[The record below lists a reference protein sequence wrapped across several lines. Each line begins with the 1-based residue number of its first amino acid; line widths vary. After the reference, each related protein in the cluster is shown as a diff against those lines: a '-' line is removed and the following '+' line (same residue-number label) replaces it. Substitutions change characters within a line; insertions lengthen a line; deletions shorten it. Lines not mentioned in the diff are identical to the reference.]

1 MPMTSRALRALASL
15 RLTVALFAMAMVLI
29 FAGTLAQA
37 TQGVWTVVDTYF
49 RSPLAW
55 IEFQLFVPR
64 GLATVAGAFPFPGG
78 LLIAGAMGVNLLAAH
93 IIRFKATRKRAGI
106 VILHAGVLVL
116 LLGEFATA
124 LLAEEGLM
132 QIDEGG
138 SSSYVED
145 IREVELAI
153 TDASAPDVDQVV
165 VVPQTILEDAASTG
179 AHIQEGVVPLTVR
192 VVEWLPNAVLRSGP
206 SGHPGAAGL
215 AARVTATAAPRVRG
229 VDGGDVDAPAAYIE
243 LSRAGTALGTWL
255 VCVNIPQPQEV
266 AVPGGAPVDIALRF
280 RRTYKPC
287 TIHLIDF
294 RHDRFVGTEVA
305 RNFSSHLRLV
315 DPSRGTD
322 REVVIS
328 MNEPLRYGGD
338 TYYQAS
344 FKPDDSGTV
353 LQVVRNPGWIVPYV
367 ACVMVGGG
375 LLLHFAVKLSGFLRR
390 QARPAEPRD
399 DLADAHV
406 PPGRQ
411 LLPWAAGT
419 LGVAIAL
426 SGLIRPLPRSDF
438 DLQSFSRLP
447 VSSGGRVKPMDTV
460 ARNAL
465 MTAGGRQSVRG
476 PNGGV
481 PAVEFLL
488 GLIARPED
496 VKDMGILRVDHPG
509 VLALIGRGPADI
521 GRVSLAEIEPHWSG
535 IAEQADRA
543 AELPPKQRDHF
554 QRGVLALYQ
563 GVNELLA
570 LSRLRSPYSIPPL
583 SAGEQWRPF
592 HEAFLEA
599 RSTEAAERA
608 SHPAVQLT
616 VGMMSAYHDHDA
628 AAFNQAVHSYSALV
642 QAALPAEARRASL
655 EVWFNRAAPFYG
667 ATIVYLL
674 AFIVLCAALL
684 RRSSRRADA
693 GEGLRRAGV
702 ALIAAALLVHTLG
715 LIARIYLQGRP
726 PVTNLYS
733 SAVFVGWAAV
743 ALGLFLERLFPMAI
757 SALAAAG
764 IGLST
769 LIIAHNLGNDGD
781 SMQMMQAV
789 LDTNFWLA
797 THVITV
803 TLGYSAT
810 FFAGLL
816 GAAYL
821 LARAFSPWL
830 SEARAAALCK
840 MVYGVVCFAMLL
852 SFVGT
857 VLGGIWADQSWGR
870 FWGWD
875 PKENG
880 AALVVLMNALILH
893 ARWAG
898 LIRER
903 GLMVLA
909 VGGNIVT
916 AWSWF
921 GTNMLGVGLH
931 SYGFIDSAVLWL
943 MVFVALNL
951 ALMGLGLIS
960 RRAVGAAP
968 RSLPIP

>member
-1 MPMTSRALRALASL
+1 MPTSRVLHALASL
-15 RLTVALFAMAMVLI
+15 KLTVALFAMAMVLI

-37 TQGVWTVVDTYF
+37 TQGVWTVVDTFF

-55 IEFQLFVPR
+55 VDLQLFIPRSLARVP
-64 GLATVAGAFPFPGG
+64 GGFPFPGG
-78 LLIAGAMGVNLLAAH
+78 LLIAGLMVVNLVAAH
-93 IIRFKATRKRAGI
+93 IVRFKANRKRAGI
-106 VILHAGVLVL
+106 LILHAGVIVL
-116 LLGEFATA
+116 LLGEFATT
-124 LLAEEGLM
+124 LLADEGLM

-138 SSSYVED
+138 ASSYVED
-145 IREVELAI
+145 IREAELAI
-153 TDASAPDVDQVV
+153 IDSSAPDVDQVV
-165 VVPQTILEDAASTG
+165 VVPQKLLEQAAETGSQVQSELLPVTI
-179 AHIQEGVVPLTVR
+179 R
-192 VVEWLPNAVLRSGP
+192 VLEWLPNASLRSGA
-206 SGHPGAAGL
+206 SGHPGAAGV
-215 AARVTATAAPRVRG
+215 ATRVTAAAVPRVRG
-229 VDGGDVDAPAAYIE
+229 ADGGDVDAPGAYIE
-243 LSRAGTALGTWL
+243 LSRGDQTLGTWL
-255 VCVNIPQPQEV
+255 VCVNISQVQRV
-266 AVPGGAPVDIALRF
+266 AVPGGDPVDISLRF
-280 RRTYKPC
+280 RRTYKPY
-287 TIHLIDF
+287 TLHLMDF

-305 RNFSSHLRLV
+305 RNFSSRVRVV

-328 MNEPLRYGGD
+328 MNEPLRYAGD
-338 TYYQAS
+338 TFYQAS

-353 LQVVRNPGWIVPYV
+353 LQVVRNPGWIIPYV

-375 LLLHFAVKLSGFLRR
+375 LLLHFLMKLSGFLRR
-390 QARPAEPRD
+390 QATGHEAAAAHGPSTRPLRSR
-399 DLADAHV
+399 V
-406 PPGRQ
+406 
-411 LLPWAAGT
+411 LPWAAAI
-419 LGVAIAL
+419 LGVAVAL
-426 SGLIRPLPRSDF
+426 SGLLRPTPQTEF
-438 DLQSFSRLP
+438 DIERFARLP
-447 VSSGGRVKPMDTV
+447 ASSGGRVKPMDTV

-476 PNGGV
+476 PLGGV
-481 PAVEFLL
+481 SGVEFLL
-488 GLIARPED
+488 GLIARPQD
-496 VKDMGILRVDHPG
+496 VKDLKVVRVDHPG
-509 VLALIGRGPADI
+509 VLALLGRGPEDV
-521 GRVSLAEIEPHWSG
+521 GRASLAEIEPHWAA

-543 AELPPKQRDHF
+543 AEVTPKQRDHF
-554 QRGVLALYQ
+554 QRAVLALHQ

-570 LSRLRSPYSIPPL
+570 LSSLQTPYSIPPL
-583 SAGEQWRPF
+583 NADQEWRPF
-592 HEAFLEA
+592 HDAFLQA
-599 RSTEAAERA
+599 RAHGSADG
-608 SHPAVQLT
+608 SSDPAVAMT
-616 VGMMSAYHDHDA
+616 IAMMTAYHDQDA
-628 AAFNQAVHSYSALV
+628 AGFNRAVASYSSLIAE
-642 QAALPAEARRASL
+642 ALPHEAHRASL

-674 AFIVLCAALL
+674 AVITLCAALL
-684 RRSSRRADA
+684 RRSSGRPNA

-743 ALGLFLERLFPMAI
+743 ALGLFLERLFPI
-757 SALAAAG
+757 ALAALSAAG
-764 IGLST
+764 IGLCT

-781 SMQMMQAV
+781 TMQMMQAV

-816 GAAYL
+816 ASIYL
-821 LARAFSPWL
+821 LTHATTAWMTP
-830 SEARAAALCK
+830 ARAAAMTK

-852 SFVGT
+852 SFIGT

-880 AALVVLMNALILH
+880 AVLVVLMNALILH

-898 LIRER
+898 MIRER
-903 GLMVLA
+903 GMMVLA

-943 MVFVALNL
+943 MVFVLLNL
-951 ALMGLGLIS
+951 GLMGLGLIG
-960 RRAVGAAP
+960 RRPLRVDVEAT
-968 RSLPIP
+968 